1 MVANSSALLM
11 HHDPNDL
18 GSLIPK
24 EHTIKYLGGATF
36 QKYTFQSNDTEHTG
50 LACTRLGL
58 SYQIC
63 EVHKINKL
71 TRLLK
76 LGH

>member
-1 MVANSSALLM
+1 MVENSSALLI
-11 HHDPNDL
+11 HDDLNDL

-36 QKYTFQSNDTEHTG
+36 QKNTFQSNDTEHTG

-58 SYQIC
+58 SYQIY
-63 EVHKINKL
+63 ELHKINKL
-71 TRLLK
+71 PRLLK
-76 LGH
+76 LG